1 MKTVSTELAELL
13 NGYQFFVAELYTIT
27 LENGQSIRF
36 TTGDGDI
43 PAFAPINVSTP
54 YTLLLHFNEYPVIDY
69 SGHQHAITNEAGINS
84 DLIFNGSCG
93 DIGVGTVNDRRFTFV
108 ESAAF
113 NFGFNDFTIRFRIQL
128 RHSVDLKTH
137 TLFSN
142 GYGLTIDWYANTRK
156 ISVRISYD
164 GVANQVVMTSDI
176 ETRHEEVVMST
187 TAVSVEVH
195 QNKLHLYIDGKLACT
210 PVLLTSPI
218 YYQNGRTMAI
228 GGTGSQSTWGY
239 VDEFMIMNGYALAK
253 GAAGY
258 VVESVPYSNGV
269 DYTQDT
275 SAVRVERGDI
285 TIATGVEVNECP
297 VTLYCNSETV
307 LNGLTLP
314 HFALIGGFDNA
325 LVKIELAIMSG
336 YGEVINNELIH
347 LFEGRTT
354 DVKLDIA
361 KVELTVGSDSVLLDT
376 KIPGTV
382 YQPSCK
388 HTLYDKRCS
397 INRNDFT
404 ESATVGTVSGDGSI
418 SFTSAKAAEF
428 FTLGKMTFTSGVN
441 TGLSRTIKTHTTLA
455 GVAIVL
461 PTAHFPNIP
470 AVGDSFIIAAGCDK
484 LRSTCTAKF
493 NNAVH
498 FLGWEYVP
506 VPETSL

>member
-1 MKTVSTELAELL
+1 MKSVSTELAALL

-43 PAFAPINVSTP
+43 PAFAPLNVKTP
-54 YTLLLHFNEYPVIDY
+54 YALLLHFNEYPVIDY
-69 SGHQHAITNEAGINS
+69 SGYQHTITNEAGINS
-84 DLIFNGSCG
+84 AVIFNGSCG
-93 DIGVGTVNDRRFTFV
+93 DLGIGTVNDQRFTFV
-108 ESAAF
+108 ENAAF
-113 NFGFNDFTIRFRIQL
+113 NFASNDFTLRFRFQI
-128 RHSVDLKTH
+128 RHSVDNKTH
-137 TLFSN
+137 MLFSN
-142 GYGLTIDWYANTRK
+142 GYGLTVDWYVVTRK
-156 ISVRISYD
+156 IIVRVSYD
-164 GVANQVVMTSDI
+164 GVANQVVMTSEI
-176 ETRHEEVVMST
+176 EIPYLTIA
-187 TAVSVEVH
+187 AVSVEVH
-195 QNKLHLYIDGKLACT
+195 QNRLHLYIDGKLACA

-228 GGTGSQSTWGY
+228 GGTGSLSTWGY
-239 VDEFMIMNGYALAK
+239 IDEFMIWNGYAMAK

-258 VVESVPYSNGV
+258 VVETVPYSNGV

-354 DVKLDIA
+354 DVKLDVS

-388 HTLYDKRCS
+388 HTLYDKRCG

-441 TGLSRTIKTHTTLA
+441 TGLSRTIKTHTVLLGTA
-455 GVAIVL
+455 VVL
-461 PTAHFPNIP
+461 PTSHFPVLP
-470 AVGDSFIIAAGCDK
+470 SVGDTFIIAAGCDK